1 MARCLEG
8 VVYASIE
15 GMQVDF
21 GEVSF
26 DMLVQSLAASALVHL
41 GDRSDRVTGAK
52 VPPNPVAAVQM
63 IELLALLEEKT
74 QGNLDD
80 REMQLLTKTV
90 RVLRTRLLE
99 VKKNSASGSTSVT

>member
-1 MARCLEG
+1 MDL
-8 VVYASIE
+8 
-15 GMQVDF
+15 

-41 GDRSDRVTGAK
+41 WVLSDSATGAK
-52 VPPNPVAAVQM
+52 VPPNLAAAVQM

-90 RVLRTRLLE
+90 QVLRTRLLE

>member
-1 MARCLEG
+1 M
-8 VVYASIE
+8 
-15 GMQVDF
+15 DF

-41 GDRSDRVTGAK
+41 GGRSDRVTGAK

>member
-1 MARCLEG
+1 M
-8 VVYASIE
+8 
-15 GMQVDF
+15 DF

-52 VPPNPVAAVQM
+52 VPPNLAAAVQM

-80 REMQLLTKTV
+80 REMQLLTNTV

>member
-1 MARCLEG
+1 
-8 VVYASIE
+8 
-15 GMQVDF
+15 MQVDL

-41 GDRSDRVTGAK
+41 GDLSDRATGAK
-52 VPPNPVAAVQM
+52 VPPNLAAAVQM
-63 IELLALLEEKT
+63 IELLALLEGKT

-90 RVLRTRLLE
+90 QVLRTRLLE